1 MIGKVGPFMNIQ
13 NVLAEYDSMFG
24 KYTLKEIEGFL
35 LKNMS
40 EARFKSEH
48 QELVTLLNEA
58 IGFYRDTTQK
68 DKALKLCAEL
78 IELLGT
84 LKLEGSIPYAT
95 SLLNIANAF
104 RAFGLHKEA
113 VQLFEKVEEIYGN
126 HLSKKDFMYA
136 SLYNNWAL
144 NYQETAEYEKAAE
157 MLRKALKIVDLYK
170 DAVIPQA
177 TTRTNLASSLLG
189 IGTEE
194 AYTEA
199 VGQLS
204 KALEIFEKDGGQDFH
219 YGAALV
225 AMGDAYSYKEDYV
238 KAAKYYEAGMSE
250 VEKHTGKNENYARV
264 LEKFEFAQKMC
275 KERNLWQ
282 SNLEKSRIFYE
293 TYGKP
298 MIEKNFP
305 DYVSKIAV
313 GLVGEGSD
321 CFGFDDEISADHDYA
336 PGFCMWLTDA
346 DYRAIGKDLQQEYDK
361 LIKSEGRLENRR
373 GAFSVNLFYNG
384 VLETAVDYENSPAI
398 DFENIK
404 EHLLATAVNGEVFRD
419 DLGLFSKIRKQ
430 LLSYYP
436 DVVWRRKFAQCIHEF
451 SQYAQSNYSRMMAR
465 KDVITAFVC
474 VSKGVESALD
484 LVYMLEKTYAPYYKW
499 KKKGLENSNLAKQ
512 ILPILEKIAKNPS
525 QVNVWEGYR
534 YSAASVHLED
544 ANVALFEEVAKR
556 ILDEMVRQDLVSGNE
571 TFLEYY
577 IPQILNGKDMGMIDK
592 VIAEEWSQFDKVQ
605 NIGGRADC
613 QDDYET
619 FRIMRKSQYM
629 IWSQEMLESFYNDL
643 VSAKDSGW
651 NLITE
656 KYARMMQSTN
666 PLEYARL
673 EKDLPVINED
683 RIRIQEEI
691 IKIQV
696 AWMEDFAKL
705 YPKLAGNMRTI
716 HTSSDTSFNTSYET
730 YLRGE
735 LCTYSEKTMLL
746 YASFII
752 GLLKA
757 GRNLAIEIMGN
768 TAKLYGFDSLKEA
781 ENKQ

>member
-1 MIGKVGPFMNIQ
+1 MNIQ
-13 NVLAEYDSMFG
+13 NVLEEYDSMFG

-68 DKALKLCAEL
+68 DKALKLCGEL
-78 IELLGT
+78 IELLSQ
-84 LKLEGSIPYAT
+84 LNLEGSIPYAT

-113 VQLFEKVEEIYGN
+113 VQMFEKVEDIYGN
-126 HLSKKDFMYA
+126 HLSKEDFMYA

-144 NYQETAEYEKAAE
+144 AYQESTEYEKAAE
-157 MLRKALKIVDLYK
+157 MLRKSLKIVDLYK

-189 IGTEE
+189 IGTESAYVE
-194 AYTEA
+194 ATEH
-199 VGQLS
+199 LS
-204 KALEIFEKDGGQDFH
+204 KALEIFEKDGGRDFH

-225 AMGDAYSYKEDYV
+225 AMGDACSYKEDYV
-238 KAAKYYEAGMSE
+238 KAAKYYEMGMAE
-250 VEKHTGKNENYARV
+250 VEKHTGKNENYARI
-264 LEKFEFAQKMC
+264 LEKFEFASKMC
-275 KERNLWQ
+275 KERNLWK
-282 SNLEKSRIFYE
+282 SNLEKSRDFYE

-298 MIEKNFP
+298 MIEKKFP
-305 DYVSKIAV
+305 SYAAKIAV

-346 DYRAIGKDLQQEYDK
+346 DYRVIGKEIQEEYDK
-361 LIKSEGRLENRR
+361 LIKSEGRLEYRR
-373 GAFSVNLFYNG
+373 GVFSVNSFYNG
-384 VLETAVDYENSPAI
+384 ILETSCNYEAGTVI

-404 EHLLATAVNGEVFRD
+404 EHLLATAVNGAIFRD

-430 LLSYYP
+430 LSDYYP
-436 DVVWRRKFAQCIHEF
+436 ENVWRRKFAQCIHDF

-465 KDVITAFVC
+465 KDAVTAFVC
-474 VSKGVESALD
+474 VAKGVETALD
-484 LVYMLEKTYAPYYKW
+484 LVYLLEKTYAPYYKW
-499 KKKGLENSNLAKQ
+499 KKKGLENSKLAKQ

-525 QVNVWEGYR
+525 QTNVWEGYR

-592 VIAEEWSQFDKVQ
+592 VIAEEWSQFDKVE
-605 NIGGRADC
+605 NEGGRADC

-619 FRIMRKSQYM
+619 FSIMRKAQYM
-629 IWSQEMLESFYNDL
+629 TWSKEMLESFYDDL
-643 VSAKDSGW
+643 VTARENGW
-651 NLITE
+651 NLIME

-666 PLEYARL
+666 PLGYARL

-696 AWMEDFAKL
+696 GWMEDFAKL
-705 YPKLAGNMRTI
+705 YPKLSGNMRTI
-716 HTSSDTSFNTSYET
+716 RTSSDTSFNTSYET

-757 GRNLAIEIMGN
+757 GRNLAMEIMGN